1 MYALI
6 LHSTIY
12 SSKPLTFLVAI
23 TKTRINSDKYNTRDL
38 KTKTH
43 KQYDLWVFP
52 FKPKAVN

>member
-1 MYALI
+1 METSDLPCLQI
-6 LHSTIY
+6 V
-12 SSKPLTFLVAI
+12 F

-52 FKPKAVN
+52 FQPKAVNKLTEFFAN